1 MSDPVTVNMHWMLT
15 HKSRSQIRAE
25 EESAGRLAAALA
37 GCLKRTRSALSRA
50 FFEQ

>member
-25 EESAGRLAAALA
+25 EESAGRLAAAVS
-37 GCLKRTRSALSRA
+37 GRLKRTREALSRV
-50 FFEQ
+50 FLEQ